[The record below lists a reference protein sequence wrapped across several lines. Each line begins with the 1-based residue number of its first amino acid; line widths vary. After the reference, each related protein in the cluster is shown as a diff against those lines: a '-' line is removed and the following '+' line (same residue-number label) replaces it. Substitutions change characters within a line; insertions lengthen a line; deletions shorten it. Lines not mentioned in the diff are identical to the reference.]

1 VTGPSWLAGVLAVVM
16 ILVAASSACRLGVS
30 RLRGLATE
38 ADADG
43 IHVLMG
49 TAMAGMLMPQL
60 NPLPG
65 NIWVAVF
72 GIGAAWFGASAVRAR
87 ARARVWFSWQCRF
100 PVPHLIECV
109 AMLYML
115 LSAPSAQHEAGA
127 VMPGMS
133 TSASAPAGFP
143 ALSVVLALFMLGYL
157 MWTTDQ
163 LASLVRTTPR
173 SAVPARSPEKRA
185 LVAVPASGRPARMAS
200 SSAADSTRPASL
212 GTGRPLMAPKLAAC
226 GKIAMSI
233 AMACMLILM
242 L

>member
-1 VTGPSWLAGVLAVVM
+1 M
-16 ILVAASSACRLGVS
+16 ILTAASSASRLAVS
-30 RLRGLATE
+30 RLRGIATE

-43 IHVLMG
+43 IHALMG

-65 NIWVAVF
+65 SIWVAVF
-72 GIGAAWFGASAVRAR
+72 GIGAAWFGVSAIRAR
-87 ARARVWFSWQCRF
+87 APAWFSWQCRF

-115 LSAPSAQHEAGA
+115 LSLRGVQHQAGA
-127 VMPGMS
+127 VMPGMG

-143 ALSVVLALFMLGYL
+143 ALPVVLALFMLGYL

-163 LASLVRTTPR
+163 LAALARATTTTAGP
-173 SAVPARSPEKRA
+173 AKTPQHQALITVPAA
-185 LVAVPASGRPARMAS
+185 GRPTNMAS
-200 SSAADSTRPASL
+200 TANTAEATRPRLDAEQ
-212 GTGRPLMAPKLAAC
+212 PLMAPKLAAC
-226 GKIAMSI
+226 GKLVMSI
-233 AMACMLILM
+233 TMGYMLILM

>member
-1 VTGPSWLAGVLAVVM
+1 M
-16 ILVAASSACRLGVS
+16 ILIAASSACRLGVS

-38 ADADG
+38 ADADVL
-43 IHVLMG
+43 HVLMG

-60 NPLPG
+60 NPLRG
-65 NIWVAVF
+65 SIWVAVF

-87 ARARVWFSWQCRF
+87 APVWFSWQCRF

-109 AMLYML
+109 AMLYMF
-115 LSAPSAQHEAGA
+115 LSARSAQHEAGA
-127 VMPGMS
+127 AMPGMS
-133 TSASAPAGFP
+133 TSASAPAGVP

-163 LASLVRTTPR
+163 LASLARATPR
-173 SAVPARSPEKRA
+173 SAAPARSPQQRA
-185 LVAVPASGRPARMAS
+185 LVAVPAAGRPARMAS
-200 SSAADSTRPASL
+200 SSAADSTRPPLL

-233 AMACMLILM
+233 TMTCMLILM